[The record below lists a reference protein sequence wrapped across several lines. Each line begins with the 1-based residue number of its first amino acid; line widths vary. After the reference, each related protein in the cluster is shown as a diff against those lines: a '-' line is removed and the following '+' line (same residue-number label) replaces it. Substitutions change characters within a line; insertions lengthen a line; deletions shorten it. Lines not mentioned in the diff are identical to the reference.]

1 MATWL
6 TEALIGWDG
15 WAWDRVFASTT
26 GPVASGR
33 AGVLP
38 PPARQP
44 HRRPLSHRRHAAGR
58 PHLPRTTLKRAGAM
72 STEVGW
78 QSHPRAWAPRRGRGQ
93 ARGPLRSSSGR
104 RSPGPAPQPTV
115 SGALARWGS
124 SSPGLRSHRPRHLR
138 PGLGTGARWRRSI
151 TRGEGELVSP
161 RPLGPRCPARPSPRA
176 TARRRSAMP
185 PPRACARWAD

>member
-78 QSHPRAWAPRRGRGQ
+78 QSHPRAWAPRRGRGPGSRPSAIVQ
-93 ARGPLRSSSGR
+93 RAEVARAGSAAHRLGGVGEVGLELPGSEIPPAEAPATRPRDRGPVASLDH
-104 RSPGPAPQPTV
+104 PG
-115 SGALARWGS
+115 
-124 SSPGLRSHRPRHLR
+124 
-138 PGLGTGARWRRSI
+138 
-151 TRGEGELVSP
+151 
-161 RPLGPRCPARPSPRA
+161 
-176 TARRRSAMP
+176 
-185 PPRACARWAD
+185 